1 MPVLI
6 SIIFFIVFYML
17 TMTGE
22 KWAKEGVVDS
32 LFGTWFSNLCLVPF
46 GLFFVKQARKDARL
60 FEPDF
65 YLSAWKAFQ
74 NRFKV
79 LRSKAN

>member
-1 MPVLI
+1 
-6 SIIFFIVFYML
+6 
-17 TMTGE
+17 MTGE
-22 KWAKEGVVDS
+22 KWAKEGVVDP
-32 LFGTWFSNLCLVPF
+32 LFCTWFSNLCLVPF

-65 YLSAWKAFQ
+65 YLSAWKGVQ
-74 NRFKV
+74 NSFKV